1 MIPRAPLRL
10 AASLLLAACTVAPV
24 RENGNGPRLE
34 GASQPVEAT
43 LPAQPP
49 DQEPPREQEPPPQE
63 APPAAGAQEAAPK
76 PEGTAREEVLLELR
90 AYYKDF
96 SARDWRAF
104 AEHFWPGAT
113 ITTIW
118 QPEGEPKRRVVIT
131 PIDRFVAE
139 AAKGPGSR
147 EIFEEWMID
156 AQVDVSEDL
165 AQVWASYGARFGDPG
180 EVMEWKGIDAFTLLK
195 HEGRWRIVSLVYGD
209 GTSGR

>member
-1 MIPRAPLRL
+1 LTVRARILL
-10 AASLLLAACTVAPV
+10 AASLLGACTAAPV
-24 RENGNGPRLE
+24 REHGNGPRLE
-34 GASQPVEAT
+34 GGGPPVEGAE
-43 LPAQPP
+43 PAAAL

-63 APPAAGAQEAAPK
+63 ASPTGGAQAGTAK

-104 AEHFWPGAT
+104 ADHFWPGAT

-131 PIDRFVAE
+131 PLDRFVAE

-156 AQVDVSEDL
+156 AQVDLSEDL

-195 HEGRWRIVSLVYGD
+195 QEGRWRIVSLVYGD